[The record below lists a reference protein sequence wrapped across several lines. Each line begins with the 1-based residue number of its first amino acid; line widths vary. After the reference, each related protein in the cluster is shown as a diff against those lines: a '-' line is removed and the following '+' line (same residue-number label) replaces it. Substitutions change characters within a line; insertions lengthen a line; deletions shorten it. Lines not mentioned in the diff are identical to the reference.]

1 MQSIWKGRGEN
12 MYLHALEFLSRWK
25 KSNSPTI
32 GKLLRNKFSVKEY
45 SKAQLCGKKRVFA
58 VKWSPQQRE
67 NRNLL
72 SIFYLALQSVSSSC
86 TFYFRNLIADTEVGT
101 KMGTTDKQKALKSC
115 DFKAFYW
122 WGKVDSNHRSHWQQI
137 YSLSPLATREFPH
150 IQDAVLR

>member
-1 MQSIWKGRGEN
+1 M
-12 MYLHALEFLSRWK
+12 
-25 KSNSPTI
+25 
-32 GKLLRNKFSVKEY
+32 
-45 SKAQLCGKKRVFA
+45 
-58 VKWSPQQRE
+58 KWSHQQRE

-86 TFYFRNLIADTEVGT
+86 VFYFRNSVANTEVGT
-101 KMGTTDKQKALKSC
+101 KVGAAGKQKALKSC

-150 IQDAVLR
+150 IHFAVLILKPSEAVSKWRGERRLRIWSFSLLRKAERSKRLSTVELVDGFEPPTCWLQRVEKF